1 MNVTNIMD
9 YEKFMEEALGRAKKA
24 LYAGEFPVGCV
35 IVYQDRILATGSRTG
50 TAENSIN
57 EIDHAEMVALR
68 RLAGLNENI
77 DNSKITLFCTLEPC
91 LMCYSA
97 IFLSGIRKI
106 VYAYEDVMGGCTR
119 CDLTKLAPLYKNDL
133 ISIVP
138 NILRKKSLELFKT
151 YFENPKNTYWKG
163 SSLAEYTLDQ

>member
-1 MNVTNIMD
+1 MD
-9 YEKFMEEALGRAKKA
+9 YEKFMEEALVWAKKA
-24 LYAGEFPVGCV
+24 LSAGEFPVGCV
-35 IVYQDRILATGSRTG
+35 VVYQDSVIAAGSRIG
-50 TAENSIN
+50 TAINSIN

-68 RLAGLNENI
+68 HLADLNENVN
-77 DNSKITLFCTLEPC
+77 NSKITLFCTLEPC

-138 NILRKKSLELFKT
+138 NILRKKSLELFKK
-151 YFENPKNTYWKG
+151 YFNNPKNIYWKG
-163 SSLAEYTLDQ
+163 SLLAGYTLNQ